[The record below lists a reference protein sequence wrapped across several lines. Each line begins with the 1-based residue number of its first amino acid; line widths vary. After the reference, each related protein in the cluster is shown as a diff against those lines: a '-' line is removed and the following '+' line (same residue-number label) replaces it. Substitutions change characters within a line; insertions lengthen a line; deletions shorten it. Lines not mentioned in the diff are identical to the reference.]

1 MYENI
6 STKELDSKVDL
17 NAKKI
22 LRVTTFKYLIE
33 TFREESF
40 FIIAHGDK
48 TKGIV
53 PPYKKNDS
61 IEEAQYN
68 ILMGEISALEM
79 RSNMKMKHAIES
91 YNEGFKAFLKKDFQ
105 KGPASYVVFSD
116 NHDCNNYRSPE
127 LSTWLKGAL
136 DYETL
141 RIGFSDP
148 QSRIHTDN
156 KLPTHAPFFID
167 KFIITQKNNHIDEL
181 VFSPHLNVIIGGR
194 SSGKS
199 LLFNTLVNLNTLVS
213 PEEKKIFEDNYKG
226 LVNTEKTQ
234 IKTNIGKLESN
245 VAIEAEIYCQE
256 KIIDLFKKDEDLKSK
271 LNDFFLDFNEIEI
284 DDQENIIERLF
295 DQLKTSYPPVSG

>member
-1 MYENI
+1 MFSEWHKIDLHIHTDKSKETKANDYKGVFDVDVLSDRLKENSVEMISFTDHNIINCSAYNKFNKFFIKDEIKVLVGVEIDVAISEEELKNYIFSLSNPDGLKIEIKPFHIIVIFKSADYNAINVLLDKMYENI
-6 STKELDSKVDL
+6 STIELDSKVDL
-17 NAKKI
+17 NAQKT

-33 TFREESF
+33 TFRKESF

-53 PPYKKNDS
+53 PPYRKNDS

-105 KGPASYVVFSD
+105 KDPASYVVFSD

-167 KFIITQKNNHIDEL
+167 KFIIT
-181 VFSPHLNVIIGGR
+181 
-194 SSGKS
+194 
-199 LLFNTLVNLNTLVS
+199 
-213 PEEKKIFEDNYKG
+213 
-226 LVNTEKTQ
+226 
-234 IKTNIGKLESN
+234 
-245 VAIEAEIYCQE
+245 
-256 KIIDLFKKDEDLKSK
+256 
-271 LNDFFLDFNEIEI
+271 
-284 DDQENIIERLF
+284 
-295 DQLKTSYPPVSG
+295 